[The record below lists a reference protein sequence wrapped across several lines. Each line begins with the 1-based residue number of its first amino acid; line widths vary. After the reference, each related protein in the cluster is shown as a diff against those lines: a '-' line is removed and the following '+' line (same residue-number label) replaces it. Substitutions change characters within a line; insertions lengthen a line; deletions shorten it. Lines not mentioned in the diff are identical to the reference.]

1 MVISTGTTL
10 PTCAWAAAGWLRWHL
25 PACSLDSSLAL
36 AALQLLHL
44 VERKL
49 HRGLAAEDRHQHLD
63 LLLVRVDLGDRAGQL
78 RERPR
83 RHGDRLADLP
93 LDPRLELLDRLGLE
107 DLGDF
112 LLGERRRL
120 GAGPDEAGDPGCV
133 AD

>member
-10 PTCAWAAAGWLRWHL
+10 PTCACVAALYCLTNSMMFTACGPSAVPTGGAGLASRELDLDHRRHTTAAAGWLRWHL

-49 HRGLAAEDRHQHLD
+49 HRGLAAQDRHQHLD

-83 RHGDRLADLP
+83 RHG
-93 LDPRLELLDRLGLE
+93 
-107 DLGDF
+107 
-112 LLGERRRL
+112 
-120 GAGPDEAGDPGCV
+120 
-133 AD
+133 

>member
-63 LLLVRVDLGDRAGQL
+63 LLLARHDRRDQPGPAEGQGAGVDL
-78 RERPR
+78 RPR
-83 RHGDRLADLP
+83 
-93 LDPRLELLDRLGLE
+93 
-107 DLGDF
+107 
-112 LLGERRRL
+112 
-120 GAGPDEAGDPGCV
+120 DPGG
-133 AD
+133 ASRPAWSRGSWRLPSRRAASA